1 MKKSELQTL
10 RQYVGD
16 PDSLFGIRDL
26 TFNDGPA
33 RGMRALEVDNG
44 KGLAMTFLPDRAL
57 DIPFLRY
64 KGVNVSFASKVGL
77 RAPAFYVDVYKR
89 QDEGLAEYRI
99 TETARAI
106 AAFVDELSNW
116 YVRRCRERF
125 WGKGMDDTKEAAF
138 VTLYTVLV
146 TLSKVCLLYTSRC
159 V

>member
-16 PDSLFGIRDL
+16 PDSLFGIRDY

-77 RAPAFYVDVYKR
+77 RAPAFYVEEAGRGFLK
-89 QDEGLAEYRI
+89 QFNAG
-99 TETARAI
+99 ARSPTLEA
-106 AAFVDELSNW
+106 N
-116 YVRRCRERF
+116 
-125 WGKGMDDTKEAAF
+125 DTF
-138 VTLYTVLV
+138 TPL
-146 TLSKVCLLYTSRC
+146 
-159 V
+159 